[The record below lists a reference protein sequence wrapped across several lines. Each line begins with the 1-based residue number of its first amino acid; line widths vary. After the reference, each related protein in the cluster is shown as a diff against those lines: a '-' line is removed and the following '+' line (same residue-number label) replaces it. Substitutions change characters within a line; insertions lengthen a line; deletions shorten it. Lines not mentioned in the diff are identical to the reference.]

1 MTHGE
6 SRNIPDEWV
15 GNGPASGG
23 RNGGSISPFG
33 TASRLPGIKGVSR
46 LPRIRSCTAPRRP
59 SPPGDRHCGMQ
70 THKPYVHFADASSDD
85 AATRD
90 RKARAS
96 MLRILSF
103 AGVVSFILSSA
114 VGSILPHPG
123 IPFWPYPLFGTP
135 LGTSVVWLGVYW
147 FPRASSEGFLSFL
160 WPNRGEAPRQ
170 ASYSHIEAMAAA
182 GDIPGALGAYERV
195 IAADP
200 VAIVP
205 RAQAAELYAR
215 GSDTARAAALFA
227 EIRRIPGCSP
237 QNDLYATQRLID
249 LYDGPLDQPA
259 KSLTELRRIV
269 ERHRDSREAPFAR
282 AALVRRKRESS

>member
-1 MTHGE
+1 
-6 SRNIPDEWV
+6 
-15 GNGPASGG
+15 
-23 RNGGSISPFG
+23 
-33 TASRLPGIKGVSR
+33 
-46 LPRIRSCTAPRRP
+46 
-59 SPPGDRHCGMQ
+59 MQ

-282 AALVRRKRESS
+282 AALVRRKRESTS